1 MNDLNSL
8 SLGFPISSTKVSR
21 FWFHLLM
28 GQQNINIILGQTLVI
43 ICFLLFVLSA
53 RYESEV
59 GDIGGNLT
67 L

>member
-8 SLGFPISSTKVSR
+8 SLGFPISTKVSR
-21 FWFHLLM
+21 FLFHLLM